1 MEMTFGSNLNDEKE
15 ATRDK
20 SIVSTRSTYKGPGAG
35 RGWLE
40 GD

>member
-20 SIVSTRSTYKGPGAG
+20 SSRSTCKGPGAG
-35 RGWLE
+35 TGGLE
-40 GD
+40 VD